1 MTLNINTNF
10 LLSSQIR
17 AGPQIKTG
25 AGPPVRAGPTK
36 SVRIS
41 KQQKVTYFFKHK
53 VKEKYHAVL

>member
-1 MTLNINTNF
+1 MILNMNTNF

-25 AGPPVRAGPTK
+25 AGPPARAGPTK

-41 KQQKVTYFFKHK
+41 QQQKLHFLNTK
-53 VKEKYHAVL
+53 

>member
-1 MTLNINTNF
+1 MTLNTNF

-41 KQQKVTYFFKHK
+41 KQQKHHFFKHK